1 MAYALALAD
10 AGTRPTGLH
19 PGLVLLDEPLQQNP
33 DPKHRTRFMQFL
45 SKDLARTASF
55 QTVIFTSLRTDEVTR
70 LRKDG
75 VSVQTPPPGKKWLQL
90 LPVSCAPERTA
101 GRCQVVDVRLANAEN
116 YTRKMRCPRS
126 YAAAQTDLDRKMTTD
141 IH

>member
-1 MAYALALAD
+1 MYVPYLDTRQLRSLGSASDHSRLTTAYALALAA

-45 SKDLARTASF
+45 GKDLARTASF

-70 LRKDG
+70 LRKEG
-75 VSVQTPPPGKKWLQL
+75 VNVQTPAGKKWLQL
-90 LPVSCAPERTA
+90 LPVPTPPTE
-101 GRCQVVDVRLANAEN
+101 
-116 YTRKMRCPRS
+116 
-126 YAAAQTDLDRKMTTD
+126 AQDGAKS
-141 IH
+141 